1 MSYAAFSLSRA
12 VQCLY
17 WTKMYPKALM
27 VWSPLSPPCL
37 ATFPHGTS
45 ATSPH
50 PPNPILESGELHSFC
65 SLAMI
70 PIRTLGLDFEFP
82 CVLNPSRLQL
92 RWREAL
98 GPTSPFHA
106 SRPREV
112 ARYWPS
118 AMRAYSEAA
127 ALFTRKN
134 LVTPSTFMP
143 RQILVKDVLQYV
155 GNRVSKL
162 SKPVSPFS
170 GDTEDLEDH
179 AFES

>member
-1 MSYAAFSLSRA
+1 
-12 VQCLY
+12 
-17 WTKMYPKALM
+17 MYPKALM

-45 ATSPH
+45 ATGPH
-50 PPNPILESGELHSFC
+50 PSNPILESGELQSFC

-70 PIRTLGLDFEFP
+70 PIRILARVLKVP
-82 CVLNPSRLQL
+82 RVLNPSRLQL
-92 RWREAL
+92 RWKEAL
-98 GPTSPFHA
+98 GPTGPFHA

-155 GNRVSKL
+155 GNRSQSEPTPCLHFRETLKIWKTTL
-162 SKPVSPFS
+162 LNRSWSCAARWGNF
-170 GDTEDLEDH
+170 
-179 AFES
+179 

>member
-1 MSYAAFSLSRA
+1 
-12 VQCLY
+12 
-17 WTKMYPKALM
+17 MYPKALM
-27 VWSPLSPPCL
+27 VWSPLSPPYL

-45 ATSPH
+45 ATGPH

-70 PIRTLGLDFEFP
+70 PIRILGLDFAFP

-127 ALFTRKN
+127 ALSTRKN

-179 AFES
+179 AFESYLKLCCKMRQFLS